1 VPRCLVLSL
10 HSGRDAAPNA
20 ASAQTADRTD
30 TRAITESAAG
40 NAADKPAAA
49 AITEITSGA
58 RGRARQLITR
68 TAASAGDAFG
78 FQCRG
83 GVGGGIGLYSVN
95 LDDDMADRPR
105 SGWVTG
111 CVAAVVLA
119 CAVSSTA
126 QVPQGMPPAPRPAF
140 QIWLRELVEE
150 AWRRGFDR
158 DLVAQALS
166 RLQPLPRVIQAD
178 RAQAAAAPPLDAY
191 LSARLTPPLVA
202 RGREM
207 LRDHRDLLARIE
219 RWFGVQRRFVVAI
232 WGAETGYG
240 PYTGD
245 VPVFQALAT
254 LAWEPR
260 RADYF
265 RAELFDALRM
275 VQRRHIDIPS
285 MVGSW
290 AGAMGQPQ
298 FMPSS
303 YLKHA
308 FDFDRDGRR
317 DIWDSIPDTLAS
329 IANYLRG
336 YDWHNGE
343 TWGREVRLTA
353 AVRDRIMRDVEP
365 RREGCS
371 AVRSL
376 TGKRTLDDWAA
387 FGVRSADGSPLPRAH
402 LDASLVLAADERMFL
417 VYHNYEAI
425 LGYNCSHPYALS
437 VAMLADLLR

>member
-1 VPRCLVLSL
+1 MSL
-10 HSGRDAAPNA
+10 HSGRDAASNT

-30 TRAITESAAG
+30 TRTITESAAR

-49 AITEITSGA
+49 AITQSRPAGTLAPGRWLLA
-58 RGRARQLITR
+58 R
-68 TAASAGDAFG
+68 AASVRGAFG
-78 FQCRG
+78 FQCSGRCRG
-83 GVGGGIGLYSVN
+83 AIDFYSVT
-95 LDDDMADRPR
+95 LDDDMAARPR
-105 SGWVTG
+105 GGWVAG
-111 CVAAVVLA
+111 CVAAVALA
-119 CAVSSTA
+119 SAVSSTA
-126 QVPQGMPPAPRPAF
+126 QVPQGMPPRPRPAF
-140 QIWLRELVEE
+140 QLWLGELVEE

-158 DLVAQALS
+158 DLVARALS

-178 RAQAAAAPPLDAY
+178 RAQAAAAPRLDAY

-207 LRDHRDLLARIE
+207 MRDHRDLLARIE

-317 DIWDSIPDTLAS
+317 DIWNSIPDTLAS

-353 AVRDRIMRDVEP
+353 AVRNRIMRDVEP

-387 FGVRSADGSPLPRAH
+387 FGVQSADGSPLPRAH

-425 LGYNCSHPYALS
+425 LGYNCSHHYALS